1 MQIGVQSHFGSGGA
15 YNSWPSYNGSW
26 YYFVGTKM
34 QTGWVRVNGTWYY
47 LDKEGL
53 MVKGKVMIYG
63 KVCDFDKSGVLR

>member
-1 MQIGVQSHFGSGGA
+1 
-15 YNSWPSYNGSW
+15 
-26 YYFVGTKM
+26 M